1 MSPVAQPSD
10 SVSLTNNS
18 DHSSQNPGV
27 LHGRILEKGDR
38 VRHTFRIGRV
48 TGLDAYEGPDY
59 IIFCDILD
67 LLSAA
72 KTPNP
77 HPRDWDFSGI
87 LIGDFSAS
95 KIPNPHPRHW

>member
-1 MSPVAQPSD
+1 MSPIAQPSD

-59 IIFCDILD
+59 IMISLILTRP
-67 LLSAA
+67 LRRKL
-72 KTPNP
+72 
-77 HPRDWDFSGI
+77 RMRW
-87 LIGDFSAS
+87 
-95 KIPNPHPRHW
+95 

>member
-59 IIFCDILD
+59 IVTSLTCFRPQKPQIPIPGIGIF
-67 LLSAA
+67 
-72 KTPNP
+72 
-77 HPRDWDFSGI
+77 RGF
-87 LIGDFSAS
+87 
-95 KIPNPHPRHW
+95 